1 MNQVKLVDVSNIKN
15 IDGISFVSFAPEIYS
30 GWLDVYYGDI
40 RIAIINGF
48 SAALQWVAPNG
59 SNIPVSVIDKIEQLV
74 KDNLILS

>member
-1 MNQVKLVDVSNIKN
+1 MKQTKLVEVSNIKDIN
-15 IDGISFVSFAPEIYS
+15 GITFVGFAPEIYN
-30 GWLDVYYGDI
+30 GWLDVYYGGI

-59 SNIPVSVIDKIEQLV
+59 SNIPNSTIEKVEQLV